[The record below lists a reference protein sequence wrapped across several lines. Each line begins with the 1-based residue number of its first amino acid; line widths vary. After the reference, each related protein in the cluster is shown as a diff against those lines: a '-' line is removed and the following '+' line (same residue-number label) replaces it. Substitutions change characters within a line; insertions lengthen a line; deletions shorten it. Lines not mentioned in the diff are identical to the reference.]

1 MEFLSKITKS
11 IRDESIASE
20 TMATTRKLKG
30 SYDLAA
36 KIMAVCFSLFYL
48 YTTFFG
54 LISQE
59 SHIGIYV
66 LGTFALS
73 FMLYK
78 ARKDSPE
85 DRASFIDI
93 LIIIGMIIVTA
104 YYIKQYPT
112 LADRIGG
119 GTALRDVIFGWFL
132 ILVSLEAARR
142 VVGKIVPVIGIV
154 LLFYAY
160 FGPYF
165 PLGLGHAGFSFS
177 RIAESLF
184 LSPEGIFGMI
194 ANTFASYILIFVIFG
209 SFMEVSGAGKV
220 FVDLAYAITG
230 KYTGGP
236 GLASVITSASFGTIS
251 GSSVAN
257 VVVDGVFTIPLM
269 KRLGYPAHFAGAVEA
284 ATSTGGQYM
293 PPIMGAAAFLLAEF
307 SGTPYIEVIKISAV
321 PACLYFLSVAVIIYL
336 EAVKRGLKGMP
347 ASELPKMKELA
358 REIHL
363 LFPIPIL
370 IVLLAF
376 DITPFIAAFYTIC
389 ATVILSWFRK
399 DTRMTPKK
407 ILEALVSGAR
417 SSLSVGA
424 TVGVIGIVM
433 GVTNLTGLANYFQ
446 HFIIYL
452 SGGHLLLL
460 ILLLIVAGIFI
471 GMGLP
476 TTPSYVM
483 LVILGV
489 PALIKIGVPPLT
501 AHLVAFWISVQSGVT
516 PPVALASW
524 AAAAIAQSDPWKT
537 GWTAVKL
544 ASWIYLMPFLF
555 IYTSILNIGW
565 NVNFFLTVFCCIVAL
580 VAWGAALEGY
590 LFRKTTLFERVC
602 LFIAALGLL
611 DEGLL
616 TDLIGLFLLA
626 MVIVIQ
632 KISLFKAKKAALQ
645 GDVQS
650 LSSDSNKKDMT
661 IR

>member
-1 MEFLSKITKS
+1 MGFLSKFGKNL
-11 IRDESIASE
+11 REESIASE
-20 TMATTRKLKG
+20 TMATTRPLKG
-30 SYDLAA
+30 GYDLAA
-36 KIMAVCFSLFYL
+36 RIMAVCFSGFYL

-78 ARKDSPE
+78 ARRESPGK
-85 DRASFIDI
+85 RPSIIDI
-93 LIIIGMIIVTA
+93 LIIVAMIVITV
-104 YYIKQYPT
+104 YYIREFPT

-119 GTALRDVIFGWFL
+119 ETALRDIIFGWVL
-132 ILVSLEAARR
+132 ILISLEAARR
-142 VVGKIVPVIGIV
+142 VVGKIVPIIGIV
-154 LLFYAY
+154 LIFYAY

-165 PLGLGHAGFSFS
+165 PLGLGHAGFTLS

-184 LSPEGIFGMI
+184 LSPEGVFGMI

-269 KRLGYPAHFAGAVEA
+269 KRLGYPPHFAGAVEA
-284 ATSTGGQYM
+284 AASTGGQYM

-307 SGTPYIEVIKISAV
+307 SGTPYIEVIKVSAI

-347 ASELPKMKELA
+347 ASELPQLRVLA
-358 REIHL
+358 GEIHL

-370 IVLLAF
+370 IVLLAL
-376 DITPFIAAFYTIC
+376 DMTPFIAAFYTIC
-389 ATVILSWFRK
+389 ATVVLSWFRK
-399 DTRMTPKK
+399 ETRMTPRK
-407 ILEALVSGAR
+407 IVAALVSGAR
-417 SSLSVGA
+417 ASLSVGA

-446 HFIIYL
+446 QFIIFL

-489 PALIKIGVPPLT
+489 PALIKLGISPLV

-516 PPVALASW
+516 PPVALAAW

-537 GWTAVKL
+537 GWTSCKL

-555 IYTSILNIGW
+555 IYTSILNVGW
-565 NVNFFLTVFCCIVAL
+565 NAAFFNTVFCCIIAL
-580 VAWGAALEGY
+580 VAWGGALEGY
-590 LFRKTTLFERVC
+590 LFKETSLFERIC

-611 DEGLL
+611 HEGFL
-616 TDLIGLFLLA
+616 TDMIGVFLLVL
-626 MVIVIQ
+626 VIVIQ
-632 KISLFKAKKAALQ
+632 KVSLSRAKKRLSTEMFKA
-645 GDVQS
+645 
-650 LSSDSNKKDMT
+650 T
-661 IR
+661 

>member
-1 MEFLSKITKS
+1 MGFFSKITSS
-11 IRDESIASE
+11 IRDEGIAGE
-20 TMATTRKLKG
+20 TMATTRALKG
-30 SYDLAA
+30 GYDIAA
-36 KIMAVCFSLFYL
+36 KVMAVSFSLFFL
-48 YTTFFG
+48 YTTYFG

-59 SHIGIYV
+59 NHVGIYV

-78 ARKDSPE
+78 ARKDSPG
-85 DRASFIDI
+85 DRATVVDM
-93 LIIIGMIIVTA
+93 LIIAGMVVLTV
-104 YYIKQYPT
+104 YYIREYPT

-119 GTALRDVIFGWFL
+119 GTALRDVILGWFL
-132 ILVSLEAARR
+132 ILVSLEVARR
-142 VVGKIVPVIGIV
+142 VVGTIVPVIGIV
-154 LLFYAY
+154 LLLYAY

-165 PLGLGHAGFSFS
+165 PLGLGHSGFSLS

-184 LSPEGIFGMI
+184 LSPDGIFGMI

-209 SFMEVSGAGKV
+209 AFMEVSGAGKV

-230 KYTGGP
+230 KFTGGP

-269 KRLGYPAHFAGAVEA
+269 KRLGYPPHFAGAVEA
-284 ATSTGGQYM
+284 AASTGGQYM

-307 SGTPYIEVIKISAV
+307 SGTPYIEVIKVAAIPAV
-321 PACLYFLSVAVIIYL
+321 LYFLSVAAIIYI
-336 EAVKRGLKGMP
+336 EAVKRGLQGMP
-347 ASELPKMKELA
+347 ASELPQMRVLA

-370 IVLLAF
+370 IVFLAA

-389 ATVILSWFRK
+389 VTILLSWVRK
-399 DTRMTPKK
+399 DTRMTPRK
-407 ILEALVSGAR
+407 IIQALVTGAR
-417 SSLSVGA
+417 ASLSVGA

-433 GVTNLTGLANYFQ
+433 GATNLTGLANYFQ
-446 HFIIYL
+446 QFIIYL
-452 SGGHLLLL
+452 SGGHLLFL
-460 ILLLIVAGIFI
+460 LLLIIIAGIFI

-489 PALIKIGVPPLT
+489 PALIKLGIPPLT
-501 AHLVAFWISVQSGVT
+501 AHLIAFWVSVQSGVT

-537 GWTAVKL
+537 GWTSAKL

-555 IYTSILNIGW
+555 VYTSILNIGW
-565 NVNFFLTVFCCIVAL
+565 NLNFFITVFCCIIAL
-580 VAWGAALEGY
+580 VSWAGALEGY
-590 LFRKTTLFERVC
+590 LFRKTTVFERGC
-602 LFIAALGLL
+602 LFVSAFGLL
-611 DEGLL
+611 HEGLV

-626 MVIVIQ
+626 LVVVLQ
-632 KISLFKAKKAALQ
+632 KVSLYQAKQ
-645 GDVQS
+645 VGV
-650 LSSDSNKKDMT
+650 
-661 IR
+661 

>member
-1 MEFLSKITKS
+1 MGFLSKITTS

-20 TMATTRKLKG
+20 TMATTRALKG
-30 SYDLAA
+30 GFGLAA
-36 KIMAVCFSLFYL
+36 KIVAVCFSLFYL

-66 LGTFALS
+66 LGTFVLS

-78 ARKDSPE
+78 ARNESPA
-85 DRASFIDI
+85 DRSSIVDI
-93 LIIIGMIIVTA
+93 LIIIGMIILTA
-104 YYIKQYPT
+104 YYIKEFPT

-119 GTALRDVIFGWFL
+119 GTAFRDVILGWFL

-142 VVGKIVPVIGIV
+142 AVGKVVPVIGIV

-165 PLGLGHAGFSFS
+165 PLGLGHSGFSLS

-269 KRLGYPAHFAGAVEA
+269 KRLGYPPHFAGAGEA
-284 ATSTGGQYM
+284 GTSTGGQYM

-307 SGTPYIEVIKISAV
+307 SGTPYIEVIKISAI

-336 EAVKRGLKGMP
+336 EAVKRGLQGMP
-347 ASELPKMKELA
+347 ASELPQMSELA
-358 REIHL
+358 KEIHL

-389 ATVILSWFRK
+389 ATVVLSWFRK

-407 ILEALVSGAR
+407 ILEALASGAR

-433 GVTNLTGLANYFQ
+433 GATNLTGLANYFQ
-446 HFIIYL
+446 QFIIFL

-460 ILLLIVAGIFI
+460 IFLLIVAGIFI

-489 PALIKIGVPPLT
+489 PALIKIGVAPLT

-516 PPVALASW
+516 PPVALAAW

-537 GWTAVKL
+537 GWTSAKL

-555 IYTSILNIGW
+555 IYTSLLNVGW
-565 NVNFFLTVFCCIVAL
+565 NVNFFVTVFCCIVAL
-580 VAWGAALEGY
+580 VAWGGALEGY
-590 LFRKTTLFERVC
+590 LFKKTSLFERIC

-611 DEGLL
+611 HEGFL
-616 TDLIGLFLLA
+616 TGLIGLFLLA
-626 MVIVIQ
+626 MVIMIQ
-632 KISLFKAKKAALQ
+632 KIALFKAKKLAFQ
-645 GDVQS
+645 GEGKNQT
-650 LSSDSNKKDMT
+650 T
-661 IR
+661 IG